1 MNAIQGHWMHRW
13 QEFQASQHPAKKER
27 QQGTCHPVRETCDRD
42 MILPSGKLTV
52 CFGKSPF
59 LRGKSTI
66 NVRFKGRTTMDYH
79 WIITASSSKQQIIE
93 IPSVNQLT
101 IV

>member
-1 MNAIQGHWMHRW
+1 
-13 QEFQASQHPAKKER
+13 
-27 QQGTCHPVRETCDRD
+27 

-66 NVRFKGRTTMDYH
+66 NGH
-79 WIITASSSKQQIIE
+79 IQ
-93 IPSVNQLT
+93 
-101 IV
+101 